1 METQRGKLELV
12 VEGRKLLGQVQCR
25 NHTNGGAEV
34 WGQGRTKIHQY
45 GWHGDDAWQHKARER
60 IGVLNVKHLLY
71 GQWGVSQSCRVGE

>member
-45 GWHGDDAWQHKARER
+45 GWHGDDAWAT
-60 IGVLNVKHLLY
+60 
-71 GQWGVSQSCRVGE
+71 